1 MPNRRIVARE
11 LGSLMKVL
19 AHPDRIMIVQLLASR
34 GEHSVSS
41 IADQLALP
49 QTRVSQHLSALR
61 GKRLVEERRMG
72 RIRLYDLSSQRLA
85 WWLVEGV
92 NFIAGNIG
100 EVTDAQIEDARDLW
114 VSAFAETRH

>member
-41 IADQLALP
+41 IAEQLALP
-49 QTRVSQHLSALR
+49 QTRVSQHLSVLR

-72 RIRLYDLSSQRLA
+72 RTRLYDLSSQRLA

-100 EVTDAQIEDARDLW
+100 EVTDAQIEDARNLW
-114 VSAFAETRH
+114 VGAFAETRH